1 MNAKDLKELLEQ
13 TLTDSDFETHDA
25 GARRAAL
32 REFRKNIYRRK
43 LATISGIAAA
53 VVPTTILLIGS
64 FRTKHSSVAALPPPV
79 MEERAA
85 TQSARAGRSLSDAQ
99 LLAVFPPGSCYFAE
113 VEGQKVLVFKDEKVR
128 QMYFN

>member
-25 GARRAAL
+25 GVRRAAL
-32 REFRKNIYRRK
+32 RAFRKNIYRRK
-43 LATISGIAAA
+43 LASISGMAAA
-53 VVPTTILLIGS
+53 LVVTTILLIGS
-64 FRTKHSSVAALPPPV
+64 FRTKHASMATLPPRLA
-79 MEERAA
+79 EERAA
-85 TQSARAGRSLSDAQ
+85 ARASRSLSDDQ

-113 VEGQKVLVFKDEKVR
+113 VEGRKVLVFKDQKVR